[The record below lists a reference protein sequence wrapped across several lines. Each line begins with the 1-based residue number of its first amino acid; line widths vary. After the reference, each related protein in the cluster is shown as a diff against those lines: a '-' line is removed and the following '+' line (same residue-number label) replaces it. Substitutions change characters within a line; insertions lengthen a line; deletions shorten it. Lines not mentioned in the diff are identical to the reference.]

1 MATAAVNDIVLEGP
15 EHYHSWFSNIK
26 GSIPEDLWK
35 YFDPETTNEFNEPE
49 AITAATLRAGATRL
63 EHLSATERTLFAQLR
78 TIYNNELTQYQR
90 YLNEKAKLRTKL
102 LSTVPEQRRVLL
114 PAEES
119 IRQWISNLQVATK
132 PSDTHM
138 KDVTKAKH
146 RSMMTTK
153 FVDWPSSGPEKWLL
167 EWHKLMMDCRKW
179 SQAVYSDWASDFNL
193 VWGEVP
199 GAKRLCDRLTEAMT
213 NGEINGWDIYKA
225 SSELKQAWDQR
236 TIRSGMKIAGKG
248 RTTRAVFAT
257 DLLDVRFDG
266 LGAEEVTEE
275 AAEQRAQ
282 GRTGLRKRGAT
293 DSLQRP
299 SNKRPYRKSKMICC
313 WGCKG
318 QHPHYIC
325 PLILGSN
332 PKKVE
337 VIYENRQTFEKR
349 MKDTTFAEKIKKL
362 REAKQITKELTE
374 NAEAC

>member
-1 MATAAVNDIVLEGP
+1 MTTTAAFNDISLEGP

-26 GSIPEDLWK
+26 GSVPEDLWK
-35 YFDPETTNEFNEPE
+35 YFDPETADEFNEPE
-49 AITAATLRAGATRL
+49 AITVATLREGATGVRD
-63 EHLSATERTLFAQLR
+63 LSATERTLYAQLR
-78 TIYNNELTQYQR
+78 TVYNNELTQYQR

-102 LSTVPEQRRVLL
+102 LSTVPGQRRVLL

-119 IRQWISNLQVATK
+119 VRQWISNLQVATK

-138 KDVTKAKH
+138 KDITKAKH

-153 FVDWPSSGPEKWLL
+153 FVDWPSGGPEKWLL

-179 SQAVYSDWASDFNL
+179 SPAVYSDWASDFNL

-199 GAKRLCDRLTEAMT
+199 GAKRLCDRLTEATT

-248 RTTRAVFAT
+248 RITRAVFAT
-257 DLLDVRFDG
+257 DLDVRFDG
-266 LGAEEVTEE
+266 LGAPEEATEE
-275 AAEQRAQ
+275 AAEQTTQ
-282 GRTGLRKRGAT
+282 GRTGLRKRAAT
-293 DSLQRP
+293 DSLQRT
-299 SNKRPYRKSKMICC
+299 SSKRPYRKSKMIC

-318 QHPHYIC
+318 QHPHFLC

-332 PKKVE
+332 PKKIE
-337 VIYENRQTFEKR
+337 VKYENRQTFDKR